1 MPDEYIELEYDLH
14 RVEASRGVL
23 EIAVRQLR
31 AFARCITANKTE
43 ADELVEDTLML
54 FLAEDRI
61 LRECD
66 HCFAELLEVFRR
78 VHSRAALIQTSHPV
92 PEHEYAGYMKLALPE
107 RELAALVMGG
117 GMNMSTAAGLLG
129 MSLAEA
135 ECIQSTIRR
144 KLGAASLPEW
154 PFIAGTSEY
163 PETEADSTD

>member
-1 MPDEYIELEYDLH
+1 MPDEYIDLEYDLH

-23 EIAVRQLR
+23 EMAVRQLR

-61 LRECD
+61 LRECN

-78 VHSRAALIQTSHPV
+78 VHSRAALIQTSRIS
-92 PEHEYAGYMKLALPE
+92 PERPYTGYMQLALPE

-117 GMNMSTAAGLLG
+117 GISVSTAAGLLG
-129 MSLAEA
+129 LSLVEA
-135 ECIQSTIRR
+135 ECIHDSVRC
-144 KLGAASLPEW
+144 KLGSMSLPEW
-154 PFIAGTSEY
+154 PFIAGAGEY
-163 PETEADSTD
+163 SGSGTDSTS